1 MRCVFAYA
9 HRCSASASCH
19 AEAPFTCA
27 FAGRSAARSNS
38 ICALILDTI
47 LVSIFV
53 ALISLLVLVVR
64 VSLLVL
70 VLLAV
75 SICLISLLVPE
86 QAHTPKELP
95 PRS

>member
-1 MRCVFAYA
+1 MRCAFAFD
-9 HRCSASASCH
+9 RRFSAFASCH

-27 FAGRSAARSNS
+27 FAGRSAARSSS
-38 ICALILDTI
+38 ICALILDTT

-53 ALISLLVLVVR
+53 ALISLLVLAVR

-75 SICLISLLVPE
+75 SICLIRLLVPE
-86 QAHTPKELP
+86 QAPTPKELP
-95 PRS
+95 LRS